1 MTGFININKPENLS
15 SAKVV
20 AAVKRKFNL
29 PCGHMGTLD
38 PMATGV
44 LPIGVGKATRL
55 FPYLLDKNKV
65 YRANFLFGTLTDTLD
80 TTGKIEKTTDSIPSE
95 TEIKNALVN
104 FTGDIDQ
111 MPPKF
116 SSKCVQGKRGYE
128 LARAGKDFEL
138 KTKRV
143 RIHNIEYTGKI
154 SEKEF
159 SFRITCGGGTYIRSL
174 ARDMGEFLGS
184 LAVMSALIREC
195 SGKFCIENAV
205 SLEEF
210 TESTEPEKYLIPADF
225 AVDYEKL
232 VIEDDKAKKIL
243 DGVYENYGYRGGVYR
258 VYSKDGFLG
267 IGEAK
272 DGKLRIKAYVR

>member
-1 MTGFININKPENLS
+1 MTGFVNIVKPENLS

-20 AAVKRKFNL
+20 AAVKRKFDT

-44 LPIGVGKATRL
+44 LPIGVGKAARL
-55 FPYLLDKNKV
+55 FPYLLDKDKV
-65 YRANFLFGTLTDTLD
+65 YRANFLFGISTDTLD
-80 TTGKIEKTTDSIPSE
+80 TTGKIEKTTDLIPSL
-95 TEIKNALVN
+95 TEIKNALAN
-104 FTGDIDQ
+104 FTGEIEQ
-111 MPPKF
+111 TPPKF

-138 KTKRV
+138 KPKRV
-143 RIHNIEYTGKI
+143 RIDNVEYIGKV
-154 SEKEF
+154 SDREF

-174 ARDMGEFLGS
+174 ARDMGEYLGS
-184 LAVMSALIREC
+184 LAVMSALVRER
-195 SGKFCIENAV
+195 SGKFLIEDAV
-205 SLEEF
+205 PLEEF
-210 TESTEPEKYLIPADF
+210 TESSEPEKYLIPADF

-243 DGVYENYGYRGGVYR
+243 DGVYEDYGYKDGVYR
-258 VYSKDGFLG
+258 VYRKDGFLG

-272 DGKLRIKAYVR
+272 DGRLRIKAYVR

>member
-1 MTGFININKPENLS
+1 
-15 SAKVV
+15 
-20 AAVKRKFNL
+20 
-29 PCGHMGTLD
+29 MGTLD

-143 RIHNIEYTGKI
+143 RIDNIEYTGKI

-184 LAVMSALIREC
+184 NRS
-195 SGKFCIENAV
+195 
-205 SLEEF
+205 
-210 TESTEPEKYLIPADF
+210 
-225 AVDYEKL
+225 
-232 VIEDDKAKKIL
+232 
-243 DGVYENYGYRGGVYR
+243 YR
-258 VYSKDGFLG
+258 
-267 IGEAK
+267 
-272 DGKLRIKAYVR
+272 